1 VRALPLD
8 FQPYSWAPPN
18 DEVAALAQIDPS
30 QVVRFDQNTPPL
42 PLPSSRPG
50 TIAGALARI
59 NEYPVGGYP
68 QLRVAIADYAGVEPR
83 NVILGAGADDLI
95 LLCARSF
102 AGPGQE
108 IAIPEAPTYPLYR
121 LAAELAGA
129 RVGDDDP
136 VLTFTCRP
144 NSPDGALRPLPE
156 ARPLVCDEAYFEY
169 CGESAVGLL
178 DDGVIVLRT
187 LSKAFGLAGARV
199 GYALASDELAA
210 ELNARQAPAPVSV
223 LSSALAVAALGSP
236 PDLSGVLAERARLT
250 AALESIGLAPLPSQA
265 NFVFCPVADATAV
278 GEALLR
284 QGLVVRVYAEGIRI
298 TMRDPSDDDRL
309 VEALAGILGG
319 PQPETAV
326 ATRRTRHLRASA
338 ETRISVR
345 LDLDGQS
352 RVSVRTGSG
361 IYDHFLEQ
369 LAFHAG
375 LDLIVDGIGDLE
387 TGDHHTVE
395 DTALAFGE
403 ALDRALGDRH
413 GIARYGSA
421 DVPMDD
427 ALAHAAVDLGGR
439 PFAEIALD
447 PDPGMAGHFFRSL
460 AQAGRLAIH
469 IEAAG
474 ADAHHVAEAAYKAC
488 GRALRAALRVE
499 GSGLPSTKGLL

>member
-1 VRALPLD
+1 
-8 FQPYSWAPPN
+8 
-18 DEVAALAQIDPS
+18 
-30 QVVRFDQNTPPL
+30 
-42 PLPSSRPG
+42 
-50 TIAGALARI
+50 
-59 NEYPVGGYP
+59 
-68 QLRVAIADYAGVEPR
+68 
-83 NVILGAGADDLI
+83 
-95 LLCARSF
+95 
-102 AGPGQE
+102 
-108 IAIPEAPTYPLYR
+108 
-121 LAAELAGA
+121 
-129 RVGDDDP
+129 
-136 VLTFTCRP
+136 
-144 NSPDGALRPLPE
+144 
-156 ARPLVCDEAYFEY
+156 
-169 CGESAVGLL
+169 
-178 DDGVIVLRT
+178 
-187 LSKAFGLAGARV
+187 
-199 GYALASDELAA
+199 
-210 ELNARQAPAPVSV
+210 V
-223 LSSALAVAALGSP
+223 LSAALAVAALGSP
-236 PDLSGVLAERARLT
+236 PDLSGVLAERARLA

-265 NFVFCPVADATAV
+265 NFVFCPLADATGV

-309 VEALAGILGG
+309 VEALAGILGE
-319 PQPETAV
+319 PRPETAV

-421 DVPMDD
+421 EVPMDD

-439 PFAEIALD
+439 PFAEIALN

-474 ADAHHVAEAAYKAC
+474 EDAHHAAEAAYKAC